1 VSRTGRGKGEA
12 SRPRPGSPYG
22 RCERCGRPLVLREE
36 PGHLWLECET
46 HGRPGI
52 RRGK

>member
-1 VSRTGRGKGEA
+1 VSRTSVRGKRA
-12 SRPRPGSPYG
+12 SASGSPYG
-22 RCERCGRPLVLREE
+22 RCERCGQPLVLREE